1 MGAIDNKTY
10 AAARTYTNQVLV
22 GGGAIK
28 GKNATIDGITDIPGG
43 HRVTFKW
50 TLDNGTVQTNYMDVK
65 DGSKIVSITADS
77 QNRIVVTMEDGTS
90 YTTATVPTVK
100 GDSGFSPIASAE
112 RINNGTKITITD
124 ESGTTQA
131 IAQDGVSPQVS
142 VVRNPQND
150 GVIITIIDADGSHTA
165 NVYDGDAEH
174 TVIDTALSLVS
185 TNAVQNKA
193 ITEEVRA
200 TQSSLNDALSAIG
213 ENTSAIMILNGNSTV
228 NGSVDKKI
236 SDALS
241 NLDRLTKQIVT
252 ELPDLS
258 EAIENVIYLIENTA
272 GTAYDQYTIVD
283 DGAGGKEWALLGSTD
298 TDLTGYYTSVQVD
311 SLLNDK
317 QPTLTGATT
326 SFNSLNAMANRA
338 IVSNANGKLAVS
350 PITAT
355 ELESLDDIT
364 GNVQDQLDAKQDTL
378 EYDDRPRENSTKNLT
393 SGVVYT
399 ALDDLLS
406 AAEAYT
412 DSAISN
418 FGGFEVVESLE
429 DVTSPN
435 TKTIYLVKDSTVTA
449 DDKYKEYIY
458 IIVGGV
464 GHFEMIGDV
473 TFQMSIATT
482 SEAGIVMPDGDTI
495 EVAADGGINVDPKFK
510 RSFIGTKAEWEA
522 LTVPERK
529 TYNIVNITD
538 DETGTPEYYS
548 TEEVKTNKVW
558 IDGKPIYRRIIA
570 ITSPSTTAE
579 TNVSIAELGFTDI
592 DKIFII
598 PPSYIYL
605 YINNLNQ
612 HVPITLGWGS
622 GDLGIIPST
631 DDSHNGYLVWKVG
644 NSAWTSKN
652 GYVTLMYTKTTD

>member
-1 MGAIDNKTY
+1 MGLDKLTY
-10 AAARTYTNQVLV
+10 AAAKKYVDNTVL
-22 GGGAIK
+22 GGGALK
-28 GKNATIDGITDIPGG
+28 GKNATIDSITDITGG

-50 TLDNGTVQTNYMDVK
+50 TLDNGTVQTGTMDVM
-65 DGSKIVSITADS
+65 DGAKGETGA
-77 QNRIVVTMEDGTS
+77 QG
-90 YTTATVPTVK
+90 PK
-100 GDSGFSPIASAE
+100 GDAGATGFSPIASAE
-112 RINNGTKITITD
+112 RISNGTRIIITD

-131 IAQDGVSPQVS
+131 IAQDGISPQVS

-213 ENTSAIMILNGNSTV
+213 ENTSAITILNGNSTV

-252 ELPDLS
+252 ELPDIS
-258 EAIENVIYLIENTA
+258 QAVENVIYLIENTA

-338 IVSNANGKLAVS
+338 IVSNANGKLTVS

-399 ALDDLLS
+399 ALDSLLS

-458 IIVGGV
+458 IMVGGV

-495 EVAADGGINVDPKFK
+495 EVAANGAINVDPKFK
-510 RSFIGTKAEWEA
+510 RSFVGTQAEWEA

-529 TYNIVNITD
+529 TYNLVNITD
-538 DETGTPEYYS
+538 DNDGTPDYYS
-548 TEEVKTNKVW
+548 TTETKTNKIWV
-558 IDGKPIYRRIIA
+558 DGKPIYRKCHVF
-570 ITSPSTTAE
+570 STPVNISTLNNTDATNYGVSSNAE
-579 TNVSIAELGFTDI
+579 TVTRLEARMVSANLGEQGMLSTLTDVRAMWGNYPFT
-592 DKIFII
+592 KIY
-598 PPSYIYL
+598 S
-605 YINNLNQ
+605 N
-612 HVPITLGWGS
+612 TD
-622 GDLGIIPST
+622 GDST
-631 DDSHNGYLVWKVG
+631 N
-644 NSAWTSKN
+644 
-652 GYVTLMYTKTTD
+652 YVTTLIFEYTKTTD